1 MYDEMNSLKINE
13 VWDLVELPIGK
24 IVVGCRWFYKIKCDF
39 NVDIEKYEFRL
50 VTQDYNRKEV
60 IDYTKIFYP
69 ISIKYSFHIIMD
81 IIARFDLELHHMDAK
96 TTFLNGALYEDVLR
110 NRKRAFGLETQKV
123 NL

>member
-1 MYDEMNSLKINE
+1 MYDEMNSLKTNE

-39 NVDIEKYEFRL
+39 NDDIEKYEFRL

-60 IDYTKIFYP
+60 IDYTKIFSP

-96 TTFLNGALYEDVLR
+96 TAFLNGALYEDVFMIQA
-110 NRKRAFGLETQKV
+110 KDFKE
-123 NL
+123 